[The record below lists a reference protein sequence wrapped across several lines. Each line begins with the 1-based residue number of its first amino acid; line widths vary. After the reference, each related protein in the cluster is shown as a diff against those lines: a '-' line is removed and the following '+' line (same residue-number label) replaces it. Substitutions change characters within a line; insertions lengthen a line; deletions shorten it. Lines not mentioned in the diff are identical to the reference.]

1 MCLKQLSK
9 NKTLAPN
16 KIPNSIL
23 RNLPQQFHTMLYLF
37 FLHSYKQK
45 TIPTSWK
52 TSYTILLYKKGNPT
66 SLSNHCPIAL
76 ANTVYKLFT
85 STLTT
90 LFSSYSENHQIL
102 HNSQEG
108 FRQERCTSRQI
119 QLVIATLEDAKFSKQ
134 DIYLLYIDFINAF
147 GSIDH
152 ARLLA
157 IMADLGYPK
166 DAITIIR
173 NIYLESYTKII
184 GSHFDPT
191 QTIPIQRGTIQG
203 DTLSPYLFIL
213 FLEPL
218 LRWLARDNQGYNFKT
233 SKNTISSAAYA
244 NDLVIISSN
253 IAHIQPQLEK
263 INKFC
268 QWASMELGIN
278 KCALTGCPNK
288 SKLAPQKFTTFL
300 QNQNINFQSQPIPIL
315 HQNEPY
321 KYLGIYMV
329 PSLTWK
335 IQRHATTT
343 KIQEQCKLL
352 KNSCA
357 TMKQKIHII
366 ETVI

>member
-9 NKTLAPN
+9 NKTPGLD

-23 RNLPQQFHTMLYLF
+23 RNLPQQFHTMLYFF
-37 FLHSYKQK
+37 FLHCYKQK

-52 TSYTILLYKKGNPT
+52 TSHTILLYKKGNPT
-66 SLSNHCPIAL
+66 SLSNHRSIAL
-76 ANTVYKLFT
+76 ANTIYKLFT

-90 LFSSYSENHQIL
+90 LLSSYGENHQTL

-119 QLVIATLEDAKFSKQ
+119 QLVIAALEDAKFSKQ
-134 DIYLLYIDFINAF
+134 DIYLLYIDFTNAF

-157 IMADLGYPK
+157 IMADLRYPE
-166 DAITIIR
+166 DAITIIG
-173 NIYLESYTKII
+173 NIYSESYTKII

-191 QTIPIQRGTIQG
+191 QSIPIQRSTIQG

-213 FLEPL
+213 FLKPL

-233 SKNTISSAAYA
+233 SKNNISLATYA
-244 NDLVIISSN
+244 DDLVIISSN
-253 IAHIQPQLEK
+253 ITHIQPQLEK

-268 QWASMELGIN
+268 QWAGMGLGIN

-288 SKLAPQKFTTFL
+288 SKLAPHKFTTFL
-300 QNQNINFQSQPIPIL
+300 
-315 HQNEPY
+315 H
-321 KYLGIYMV
+321 
-329 PSLTWK
+329 T
-335 IQRHATTT
+335 
-343 KIQEQCKLL
+343 
-352 KNSCA
+352 
-357 TMKQKIHII
+357 
-366 ETVI
+366 